1 MSKVSEDC
9 NRELISACQCSYR
22 ESMFA
27 HVELS
32 FMDKTLHGNGSS
44 KVLEKLEKYSR
55 LTKNVGRVERVQ
67 HVTAANFNLI

>member
-1 MSKVSEDC
+1 
-9 NRELISACQCSYR
+9 
-22 ESMFA
+22 MFA

-55 LTKNVGRVERVQ
+55 LTKNVGCRVERAQ
-67 HVTAANFNLI
+67 YVTAANFNLI